1 MPRHPLSGTC
11 QAPAITVSNF
21 SFCPKGDDDHA
32 QSQRSPT
39 GEVPPVM
46 PVTDR
51 TIQANIMRCRVS
63 GGTLQERSAM
73 ATIEYKDG
81 AYSIAPQS
89 NQTFTF
95 WWGRNSK
102 APHEYFDVSIT
113 PDNFKETPMKP
124 LIQEQKR
131 VYLDTSEGP
140 ARVVI
145 ALTLRNEN
153 NFAVDFLA
161 NHVRI
166 Y

>member
-1 MPRHPLSGTC
+1 VEERC
-11 QAPAITVSNF
+11 K
-21 SFCPKGDDDHA
+21 KG
-32 QSQRSPT
+32 Q
-39 GEVPPVM
+39 
-46 PVTDR
+46 
-51 TIQANIMRCRVS
+51 
-63 GGTLQERSAM
+63 AM

-81 AYSIAPQS
+81 GYSIAPQS

-140 ARVVI
+140 ARVVV